1 MAEQQSAPDRL
12 DINGNPITAA
22 PDRLDAQGN
31 PVTAR
36 EPDFKAHAEIPTLAD
51 FEAAK
56 TPNQK
61 MALLKSLPLPNDPQ
75 ILGTVKDLFNKWVA
89 YGPHAVV
96 QGIKDAIGGEYAK
109 GAHQVITGAATTAAA
124 FAVAP
129 MARAA
134 LAAPGLAAANTAAA
148 VGGGYV
154 GQQVGE
160 RGAKA
165 LGASPDQANLAG
177 DIGGMLGGGAA
188 VSKVSGLLAA
198 REAGQAVTA
207 KVSSQAMSDLMAA
220 IPPTK
225 SAPYRPNDLQRAR
238 PYLEAVHA
246 SEPITSVQTLKEA
259 ADTAIQDIE
268 NHIGQYVGVNKAQV
282 IGTNPVQAATTALKD
297 SPRTD
302 ALKAGLAELKS
313 LNLDRPLT
321 LPEADAA
328 RKQLNAENKGIQK
341 RNNYDI
347 ATARQVDPGYAARE
361 AAAAALRDGIYSRLE
376 GLGVPGVAEMRRDE
390 GALIAIRNAAERQI
404 YAGEKIAPGTKPT
417 GLKKAAGTFI
427 RSTSVAAGSV
437 LGTPGA
443 VAGSMVGDE
452 LAKAVVGSGTT
463 RDAMIER
470 AFQRVLTK
478 GPQYPAVPAAPAVP
492 DVQSTGVIP

>member
-1 MAEQQSAPDRL
+1 MADQQQAAPDRL
-12 DINGNPITAA
+12 DINGNPVA

-31 PVTAR
+31 PVYGR
-36 EPDFKAHAEIPTLAD
+36 PPDFEAHAKIPTPEE

-61 MALLKSLPLPNDPQ
+61 MAVLARTPVGQDLQ
-75 ILGTVKDLFNKWVA
+75 TVKHWFNVWAA
-89 YGPHAVV
+89 YGPQAVIRGV
-96 QGIKDAIGGEYAK
+96 KDALGGDITK
-109 GAHQVITGAATTAAA
+109 GAHQVITGAATT
-124 FAVAP
+124 VAPFTLGP

-134 LAAPGLAAANTAAA
+134 VAAPMTTAASTA
-148 VGGGYV
+148 AGLTGGYV
-154 GQQVGE
+154 GQQAAE
-160 RGAKA
+160 RGATA
-165 LGASPDQANLAG
+165 LGATPDQATLAG
-177 DIGGMLGGGAA
+177 DLGGLLGGGAA
-188 VSKVSGLLAA
+188 VGKVLAA
-198 REAGQAVTA
+198 RQAGQPVTA
-207 KVSSQAMSDLMAA
+207 KITAQAMSDLMAA

-246 SEPITSVQTLKEA
+246 SEPITSVKTLREA
-259 ADTAIQDIE
+259 ADAAITDIE
-268 NHIGQYVGVNKAQV
+268 NHIGQYVSANKAQV
-282 IGTNPVQAATTALKD
+282 IATNPVEAATAALKD
-297 SPRTD
+297 NPRSD
-302 ALKAGLAELKS
+302 ALKAGLAEIKS

-361 AAAAALRDGIYSRLE
+361 AAAIALRDGIYVRLE
-376 GLGVPGVAEMRRDE
+376 GLGLPGVAELRRDE

-404 YAGEKIAPGTKPT
+404 YAGEKIAPGTRPT
-417 GLKKAAGTFI
+417 GLKRAAGTLI

-443 VAGSMVGDE
+443 VAGSMLGDE
-452 LAKAVVGSGTT
+452 LAGAVVGSGTT

-470 AFQRVLTK
+470 AFRRALTK

-492 DVQSTGVIP
+492 DVQSTGVLP